1 MGAARRL
8 AVVAVAMSLIVAGQA
23 APAQA
28 AATQLPL
35 EWQVGGQPA
44 TAQQV
49 VDYWTLD
56 YLKFANEQGNNTL
69 TDAQGHPRR
78 AVSSGHDDALSSP
91 TPKTGLSGRTVGKLF
106 ILKSSNSPEA
116 PEGVIK
122 STCSGNVVTS
132 ANKSVVLTAGH
143 CVKVEI
149 PFSTREVILN
159 AIFIPGFDGTT
170 LDAKAATNPDGHPDA
185 QIAPYGVWAITNV
198 FVTST
203 WGYAPYFA
211 FGQDMAALTVRKP
224 GSAQRVQDVTGGQ
237 QVGFTRARAGQRT
250 VIGYPQDDSRFW
262 YHAVRNTPGAQIN
275 STPPAPI
282 NHGVPVSDQR
292 ENDGKVML
300 QTTGP
305 AWEGSVPYLDSRLV
319 SALSAGSSG
328 GPWFEEYDPA
338 TGAGIQTAVSS
349 RFDGD
354 PIAPSVIAGWYEGP
368 QIVGTYFESQ
378 EQEAYQAA
386 AAATP

>member
-1 MGAARRL
+1 MRALRRL
-8 AVVAVAMSLIVAGQA
+8 AVVAVALTVIVAGQA

-28 AATQLPL
+28 AATRLPL
-35 EWQVGGQPA
+35 EWQPGGQPA

-49 VDYWTLD
+49 VDFWTLGF
-56 YLKFANEQGNNTL
+56 LKFANEQGNNTL
-69 TDAQGHPRR
+69 TDAQGAPRP

-91 TPKTGLSGRTVGKLF
+91 TPKTGLSARTVGKMF
-106 ILKSSNSPEA
+106 ILKSTNSPQV
-116 PEGVIK
+116 PGGLIK
-122 STCSGNVVTS
+122 STCSGNVATS

-149 PFSTREVILN
+149 PFSTKEVILN
-159 AIFIPGFDGTT
+159 GIFIPGFDGTT
-170 LDAKAATNPDGHPDA
+170 LDAKAAANPNGYPDA

-224 GSAQRVQDVTGGQ
+224 GSSQRVQDVTGGQ
-237 QVGFTRARAGQRT
+237 QVGFSRARAGQRT

-262 YHAVRNTPGAQIN
+262 YHAIRNTPGAPVN

-305 AWEGSVPYLDSRLV
+305 AWEGSVPYLDPRLV

-354 PIAPSVIAGWYEGP
+354 PDAPDVIAGWYEGP

-378 EQEAYQAA
+378 EQEAYEAA